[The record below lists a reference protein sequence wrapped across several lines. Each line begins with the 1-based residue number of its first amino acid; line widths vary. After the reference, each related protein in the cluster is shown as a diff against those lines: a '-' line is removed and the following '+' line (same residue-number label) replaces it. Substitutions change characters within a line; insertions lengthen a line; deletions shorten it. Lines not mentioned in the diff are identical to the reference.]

1 MEYSEVSQASTI
13 TKITLI
19 SKIQGEICLQIK
31 QPWALLKSW
40 KASIQNDDGKRDD
53 SGDFTIN
60 GHFTCQCKLFVGVR
74 YPISWLLRRGLKRL
88 CFKSGEALQVHQQ
101 PWRPALTLQLKQALN
116 WSQCSLH
123 PRWSFMFLSVKI
135 SEPVAGRMILHR
147 ILCRILRCDSV
158 PWHNLG
164 ETYEYIGYHNVVE

>member
-1 MEYSEVSQASTI
+1 MCRQMGTVKYPHQGTSRIFWTQVNKCLSVMEYSEVSQASTI

-101 PWRPALTLQLKQALN
+101 P
-116 WSQCSLH
+116 
-123 PRWSFMFLSVKI
+123 
-135 SEPVAGRMILHR
+135 
-147 ILCRILRCDSV
+147 
-158 PWHNLG
+158 
-164 ETYEYIGYHNVVE
+164 